1 MARNPATGS
10 TANKIVVP
18 IPVHVNRFA
27 VRSQHQ
33 HMEKM
38 VLSGPKPELRKNNG
52 QTMELGGFER
62 FSLDMTLKSVNFWT
76 KFQCSKDFSLSNKS
90 CNLNCRRI
98 WLLFSSYSYELLYRV
113 LFRYKLT
120 PEPSTLFGWHWS
132 GTKAP
137 ISRSRFSQD
146 RIAFVRVP
154 NLRSWT
160 KTHRALQVV
169 HAFHRFYQFNAQM
182 TIINYWNIVHCCLF
196 ENCCKLA
203 NKTITATGNGFA

>member
-1 MARNPATGS
+1 MARNPTTGN

-33 HMEKM
+33 HLEKM

-76 KFQCSKDFSLSNKS
+76 KFHCSIDFSLSNKG
-90 CNLNCRRI
+90 CNFNCRRVFV
-98 WLLFSSYSYELLYRV
+98 LLSWEFKCTFV
-113 LFRYKLT
+113 WVHIPTFRHYLQPMT
-120 PEPSTLFGWHWS
+120 EPSTLSCCHWS

-137 ISRSRFSQD
+137 ISRSRFSTTGL
-146 RIAFVRVP
+146 P
-154 NLRSWT
+154 SST
-160 KTHRALQVV
+160 KTPERKHVLITRWCTP
-169 HAFHRFYQFNAQM
+169 F
-182 TIINYWNIVHCCLF
+182 IVSHSVSTNLTH
-196 ENCCKLA
+196 KWR
-203 NKTITATGNGFA
+203 